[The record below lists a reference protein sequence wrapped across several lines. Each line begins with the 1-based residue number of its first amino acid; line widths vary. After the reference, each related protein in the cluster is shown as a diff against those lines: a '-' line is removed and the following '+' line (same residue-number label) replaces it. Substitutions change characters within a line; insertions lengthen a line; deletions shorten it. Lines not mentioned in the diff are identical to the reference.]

1 MSQLDQLK
9 HNDDNLYKI
18 RHSAEHILSQ
28 AVENLYPDKTIR
40 VMGPATDDG
49 FYMDV
54 ETIGDF
60 KLSDSNFPEIEAE
73 MQKIIKS
80 NLPIIRKEITMEEAC
95 DLFTNNPYKI
105 EWLDSIKDRG
115 EIITIYS
122 TGNQY
127 TDLCAGPHVN
137 YTSKIKAFKLLIF

>member
-1 MSQLDQLK
+1 MSQNDASQ

-49 FYMDV
+49 FYMDI
-54 ETIGDF
+54 ETVDDF

-80 NLPIIRKEITMEEAC
+80 NLPII
-95 DLFTNNPYKI
+95 
-105 EWLDSIKDRG
+105 S
-115 EIITIYS
+115 
-122 TGNQY
+122 
-127 TDLCAGPHVN
+127 
-137 YTSKIKAFKLLIF
+137 